1 MAPRASKSTASG
13 KNKGSRAG
21 QKSAAQGQSA
31 RRKVPPNQSS
41 SNDLPSIGGFQFT
54 EANLA
59 AFKAYQQQTEKDRRA
74 AVAAQEEGKLSS
86 FSAIF

>member
-1 MAPRASKSTASG
+1 M
-13 KNKGSRAG
+13 
-21 QKSAAQGQSA
+21 
-31 RRKVPPNQSS
+31 
-41 SNDLPSIGGFQFT
+41 SIGGFQFT

-59 AFKAYQQQTEKDRRA
+59 AFKAYQQQTEKDQQA